1 MQIKT
6 LLAGVALA
14 SFSVSAFADLKPW
27 TDYDIGSEI
36 TNVTTVKVDSNMI
49 DKYLEG
55 LRATWITGNE
65 AAKAVGQIK
74 DYAIYVS
81 QLPNSGDFNV
91 VLVTTFESAEDL
103 QPNKEDYDAF
113 IKQWGEENEKRTEQ
127 IVQTYPEIREISGEY
142 LMRKIT
148 IK

>member
-1 MQIKT
+1 MKMRT
-6 LLAGVALA
+6 LFASLALI
-14 SFSVSAFADLKPW
+14 VSANAFADLTPW
-27 TDYDIGSEI
+27 TDYDIDGELS
-36 TNVTTVKVDSNMI
+36 NVTTVRVDSNMI

-91 VLVTTFESAEDL
+91 VLVVSFESAADL
-103 QPNKEDYDAF
+103 QPSMENYNAF
-113 IKQWGEENEKRTEQ
+113 MKQWGEENEKRTEQ
-127 IVQTYPEIREISGEY
+127 IVQTYPGIREITGEY